1 MFVVFV
7 KFYFLW
13 EKYSEFAE
21 YIKMVEHQVKVITWP
36 PGLQAIVLILS
47 VVRHGITL
55 PYPTPKYNK
64 RGCEKSPP

>member
-7 KFYFLW
+7 RCLW
-13 EKYSEFAE
+13 EKYNEFAE
-21 YIKMVEHQVKVITWP
+21 YIKMVEHQVKVITRPP